1 MLKVYGTP
9 VSRTSRTLWLCREL
23 GLDYEHVPVHYVD
36 GGTQAPEF
44 LAINPF
50 GKIPAIDD
58 DGFKLSESMAINLYL
73 AKKHGSDLMPR
84 DLEGE
89 AQVLQWSFWVVAEV
103 ERPLVQ
109 ALLQRMDLPPDNP
122 IARFFAARQ
131 PKDPKVEQAALEALV
146 RPFKTLDEHLAGREY
161 LLGAKF
167 TLADLNVASV
177 MNWVIMAKIDLTPYP
192 NLQGWLE
199 RCLARP
205 AAKPPKK

>member
-36 GGTQAPEF
+36 GGTGAPEF
-44 LAINPF
+44 LAINPH

-58 DGFKLSESMAINLYL
+58 DGFRLSQSMAINIYL

-84 DLEGE
+84 DLKEE

-103 ERPLVQ
+103 EGSLVQ
-109 ALLQRMDLPPDNP
+109 ALMQRMELPPDNP
-122 IARFFAARQ
+122 IAKYFAERA
-131 PKDPKVEQAALEALV
+131 PKNSKVEQAALDALV
-146 RPFKTLDEHLAGREY
+146 RPFETLDAHLGGREY
-161 LLGAKF
+161 LLGPTF

-177 MNWVIMAKIDLTPYP
+177 MSWVIPAKVDLAPYP
-192 NLQGWLE
+192 NVKRWLE